1 MAGPKHN
8 ELPAVV
14 VPQHLWLRTARPVE
28 GKVVQWVVPL
38 ALVVVGLSYSA
49 VATRVTFVLLA
60 IVLFVLI
67 PALVLGRLEQLGR
80 QVAAADRKRAQELL
94 GSLPQRPLVRFF
106 APLGWTALQMAQLR
120 LRTGD
125 GQGAATGFAD
135 LARLCQQPDAVML
148 VSAQAHAWVLA
159 GERSKARDLLQK
171 LSDAKLVGPRD
182 QLDLGIVLLIETKKF
197 KQALSYI
204 EAARKTIGDHPRVL
218 AAQALAQQ
226 KIEHIDEASELLEQ
240 VQIAIKDQELDPVTE
255 DLVKRARK
263 GLQDF
268 LEGQLRRERRA
279 RSRRTTIV
287 VSSEAAASEI
297 VSGEISG
304 GSAPAPNDSE
314 LRRFQQVEAEPPP
327 QPVAP
332 AMPRSPEPDAPQ
344 PGLDIDLYS
353 VPRTSAHPLP
363 KREESVSAALASVD
377 LPNAPTPGR
386 AEPEQASPKPAETKP
401 TEIKQPV
408 ASKPEPKEPEVAPS
422 SDAPR
427 PDSDAPVMRR
437 RQTLIT
443 SGEPGKPAAPNLPS
457 LTGGA
462 SAVPR
467 TGLPTRA
474 TRHDGNPLPAVGAPA
489 TSLPTFRAPNT
500 RNPDKGE

>member
-28 GKVVQWVVPL
+28 GKVVQWVLPL
-38 ALVVVGLSYSA
+38 ALVLVGLSYSA

-67 PALVLGRLEQLGR
+67 PVLVLGRLDQLGR
-80 QVAAADRKRAQELL
+80 QVTAADRKRAQELL

-106 APLGWTALQMAQLR
+106 APQGWTALQMAQLR
-120 LRTGD
+120 LKTGD
-125 GQGAATGFAD
+125 GQGAAAGFAEM
-135 LARLCQQPDAVML
+135 ARLCQQPDAVML

-159 GERSKARDLLQK
+159 GERTKARDLLQK
-171 LSDAKLVGPRD
+171 LSDAKLLGPRD
-182 QLDLGIVLLIETKKF
+182 QLDLGIVLLIESKKF

-226 KIEHIDEASELLEQ
+226 KIERIDEASELLEQ
-240 VQIAIKDQELDPVTE
+240 VQIAIKDQEPDPVTD

-304 GSAPAPNDSE
+304 GSATEPNDSE
-314 LRRFQQVEAEPPP
+314 LRRFHQLDAEPTPP
-327 QPVAP
+327 PVAP
-332 AMPRSPEPDAPQ
+332 VTPRPREPDAPQ
-344 PGLDIDLYS
+344 PGLEIDLYS

-363 KREESVSAALASVD
+363 KREESVSAALTSVD
-377 LPNAPTPGR
+377 LPSAPSSGPGR
-386 AEPEQASPKPAETKP
+386 SPEPDPSTLGETKP
-401 TEIKQPV
+401 PQSEIAEMRPTPSETRPAQE
-408 ASKPEPKEPEVAPS
+408 AEAPK
-422 SDAPR
+422 

-437 RQTLIT
+437 RQSLLT
-443 SGEPGKPAAPNLPS
+443 GEPAKPAAPNLPS

-462 SAVPR
+462 PAVPR

-474 TRHDGNPLPAVGAPA
+474 TRHDGNPVPAVGAPA
-489 TSLPTFRAPNT
+489 TSLPTFRAPAT

>member
-28 GKVVQWVVPL
+28 GKVVQWVLPL
-38 ALVVVGLSYSA
+38 VLVVVGLSYSA

-67 PALVLGRLEQLGR
+67 PVLVLGRLEQLGR
-80 QVAAADRKRAQELL
+80 QVAAVDRKRAQELL

-106 APLGWTALQMAQLR
+106 APMGWTALQMAQLR
-120 LRTGD
+120 LKTGD

-148 VSAQAHAWVLA
+148 VSAQAHSWVLA

-171 LSDAKLVGPRD
+171 LSDAKLLGPRD

-204 EAARKTIGDHPRVL
+204 ETARKTIGDHPRVL

-226 KIEHIDEASELLEQ
+226 RIENIDEASELLEQ
-240 VQIAIKDQELDPVTE
+240 VQIAIKDQEPDPVTE

-304 GSAPAPNDSE
+304 SSAQAPNDSE
-314 LRRFQQVEAEPPP
+314 LRRFQQVDAEPPP

-332 AMPRSPEPDAPQ
+332 ATPRSPEPDAPQ

-363 KREESVSAALASVD
+363 KREESVSAALVSVD
-377 LPNAPTPGR
+377 LPSAPAPGR
-386 AEPEQASPKPAETKP
+386 AEPEQARPKSAETKP
-401 TEIKQPV
+401 TET
-408 ASKPEPKEPEVAPS
+408 KPTAAKLEPKEAEVAPPTES
-422 SDAPR
+422 AR

-437 RQTLIT
+437 RQTLLT
-443 SGEPGKPAAPNLPS
+443 SGEPGKPAAPSLPS
-457 LTGGA
+457 LAGGA
-462 SAVPR
+462 PAVPR

-474 TRHDGNPLPAVGAPA
+474 TRHDGNPIPAVGPA

-500 RNPDKGE
+500 KSPDKGE